1 MKICAGTEI
10 NIQVS
15 VLYAL
20 LYMYMPRKK
29 PRNVSIGFLDFRV
42 STPKSPKYPGNVG
55 ISRKFPV
62 NVKLRTGPVSGY
74 AS

>member
-1 MKICAGTEI
+1 
-10 NIQVS
+10 
-15 VLYAL
+15 
-20 LYMYMPRKK
+20 MYMPRKK
-29 PRNVSIGFLDFRV
+29 PWNVSIGFLDFRV